1 MIVTVQISVLLV
13 KLLKSPELKGDPRVR
28 CDSIQNSVMFHS
40 WERAEVVARAV
51 CEESKITSSL
61 VYIEF
66 KSDFQYIDQYSLYG
80 IGSGFL
86 GHFKKK

>member
-1 MIVTVQISVLLV
+1 M
-13 KLLKSPELKGDPRVR
+13 
-28 CDSIQNSVMFHS
+28 
-40 WERAEVVARAV
+40 VARAV